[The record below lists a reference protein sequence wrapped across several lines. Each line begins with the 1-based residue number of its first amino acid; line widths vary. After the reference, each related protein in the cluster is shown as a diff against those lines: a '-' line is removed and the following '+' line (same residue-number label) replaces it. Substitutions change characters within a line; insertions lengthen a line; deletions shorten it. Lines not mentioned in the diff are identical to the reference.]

1 MRWQR
6 PLTVGLMIGLLSFGI
21 GWGKSQQRKQPTQQ
35 RPALQHISIASFDN
49 APVRLHGTLST
60 LLTPLQR
67 RGIMQLASLQRR
79 ISLWYDPLQ
88 RVPYWIAGTQIVPF
102 QFSLTSP
109 AEYAVAFYRSL
120 QFLAPVLG
128 IRQPEK
134 EFRIFRYWRDAL
146 GMTHIRAEQHYQG
159 IPVWGSELILHF
171 DAGGRAYALSARIHP
186 APSAKLD
193 VQPSISRSEVPKL
206 LEQLAGNQSLM
217 VDTVRLQWFPDRED
231 PEKWHL
237 VWHATAYA
245 GWDRWEY
252 FVSAHTGKLVFAYR
266 NTHFDGPATAQAQD
280 LLGQTRTI
288 HTYQLGG
295 TYYLLDAS
303 RPMFDP
309 QRSQLPN
316 NPVGAILTLNA
327 NNTDLE
333 TIYHIVSPNNTWS
346 DPAAVSA
353 HYNAGVTYTYYYTT
367 HQRNSIDGNGGTML
381 SVIHVTHN
389 GQSMANAF
397 WNGKVMAYGD
407 GGQIFHPLAR
417 GLDVAA
423 HEMTH
428 GVIEH
433 TANLIYLSQSGAINE
448 SMADVFGVM
457 VDRDD
462 WLVGEDVVKPQYFPS
477 GAMRNFADPHNGG
490 SGPQDP
496 YWQPAKMSEY
506 VTLPETPEG
515 DNGGVHINSGIPN
528 HACYL
533 IATAIGREKTEK
545 IYYRALTTY
554 LTRSSKFVDLRRAVI
569 QAAIDLY
576 GNGQE
581 AQAARQAF
589 DAVEIFDSG
598 GGGGGPKDLPPVQ
611 GKDWI
616 LAYAPDLEALVLTD
630 LQNQQYVVSQ
640 SGLIGRPTLT
650 DDGTIAL
657 FVAGDQTLHAVSLDP
672 NNLQEAI
679 LSSDPVWGS
688 VAISADGRRLAMT
701 SIYAEP
707 YIYIADLTQ
716 DPAPVKQFQIYTP
729 DYAGAQPSTALY
741 PDAIQWSYDG
751 RFVLFDMLN
760 AMVTEWG
767 DTVEYWDIGILDAWN
782 PAQQT
787 FGSGIVQRALPP
799 FPETISVG
807 NPSYASNS
815 PYIITFEL
823 VDVVNQSFYI
833 AAANL
838 ETQQVNLLVQNVPV
852 LGFPDYSSDDRA
864 IGFTTLDI
872 NDDYVFAVVPVGADK
887 ITPAGNVQGV
897 LGGASVSVMFRQG
910 SRPATSVRSG
920 AVDVLPAA
928 IEILYAHQHG
938 RQLQIGVHLSTP
950 GDATIVIADLLGR
963 TVAKQHIPAGISGVQ
978 TVAIPLP
985 HTLSTGAYLVS
996 VVTANGTQSRLVKIG
1011 P

>member
-1 MRWQR
+1 MWWQR
-6 PLTVGLMIGLLSFGI
+6 RFAVGLVIGLLSFGI
-21 GWGKSQQRKQPTQQ
+21 VWGKSQQRKRPTQQ
-35 RPALQHISIASFDN
+35 RPALQNISIASFDN
-49 APVRLHGTLST
+49 APVRLYGTLST

-67 RGIMQLASLQRR
+67 QGIMQLASLQRR

-102 QFSLTSP
+102 RFSLNSP
-109 AEYAVAFYRSL
+109 AECTTAFYQSL
-120 QFLAPVLG
+120 QFVAPVLG
-128 IRQPEK
+128 VRQPEK
-134 EFRIFRYWRDAL
+134 EFHIFRYWRDAL
-146 GMTHIRAEQHYQG
+146 GMTHIRAEQHHQG

-171 DAGGRAYALSARIHP
+171 DQSGRAYALSARIHP

-217 VDTVRLQWFPDRED
+217 VDTVRLQWFPDREN
-231 PEKWHL
+231 PAKWYL
-237 VWHATAYA
+237 VWHATVYT

-252 FVSAHTGKLVFAYR
+252 FVSAHTGKIVFAYR

-367 HQRNSIDGNGGTML
+367 HQRNSIDGDGRTML

-462 WLVGEDVVKPQYFPS
+462 WLVGEDVVKPPYFPS

-576 GNGQE
+576 GNGQ
-581 AQAARQAF
+581 
-589 DAVEIFDSG
+589 
-598 GGGGGPKDLPPVQ
+598 
-611 GKDWI
+611 
-616 LAYAPDLEALVLTD
+616 
-630 LQNQQYVVSQ
+630 
-640 SGLIGRPTLT
+640 
-650 DDGTIAL
+650 
-657 FVAGDQTLHAVSLDP
+657 
-672 NNLQEAI
+672 
-679 LSSDPVWGS
+679 
-688 VAISADGRRLAMT
+688 
-701 SIYAEP
+701 
-707 YIYIADLTQ
+707 
-716 DPAPVKQFQIYTP
+716 
-729 DYAGAQPSTALY
+729 
-741 PDAIQWSYDG
+741 
-751 RFVLFDMLN
+751 
-760 AMVTEWG
+760 
-767 DTVEYWDIGILDAWN
+767 
-782 PAQQT
+782 
-787 FGSGIVQRALPP
+787 
-799 FPETISVG
+799 
-807 NPSYASNS
+807 
-815 PYIITFEL
+815 
-823 VDVVNQSFYI
+823 
-833 AAANL
+833 
-838 ETQQVNLLVQNVPV
+838 
-852 LGFPDYSSDDRA
+852 
-864 IGFTTLDI
+864 
-872 NDDYVFAVVPVGADK
+872 
-887 ITPAGNVQGV
+887 
-897 LGGASVSVMFRQG
+897 
-910 SRPATSVRSG
+910 
-920 AVDVLPAA
+920 
-928 IEILYAHQHG
+928 
-938 RQLQIGVHLSTP
+938 
-950 GDATIVIADLLGR
+950 
-963 TVAKQHIPAGISGVQ
+963 
-978 TVAIPLP
+978 
-985 HTLSTGAYLVS
+985 
-996 VVTANGTQSRLVKIG
+996 
-1011 P
+1011 